1 MTDPDFEIIL
11 PDEDKIHVC
20 PKCFTHNP
28 EESNFCLNC
37 GFSLRK
43 ASSNRSKWILLLVIV
58 LIFAGGMYYFH
69 QRVTELS
76 APRTIPEIQPSPK
89 KALLPEKEK
98 DVIVDEDVAI
108 KDDEIIPPERQ
119 KFKIP
124 VGIVVIKDITGKTIN
139 EVQVP
144 VVGGGWVALPTS
156 LCLGGAEWVLKMGTD
171 TELSIESGI
180 VNDDDNV
187 GLWRVMEDISIE
199 GPELL
204 PWSPEEDLTWIPLTS
219 QESSEPVVFNS
230 ADRRG
235 NFSKGKLSEDINES
249 GIMLQQDR
257 VVGWTFGDSFDGA
270 FIWNGD
276 ESKYLI
282 PEILVDDYYRITFA
296 NSREEEFT
304 RALAMGEDYSDL
316 ERLEAFANSFRF
328 DPKLSSQETPD
339 HLQQDKIIANVRSM
353 VATLIQAEE
362 YREVANIFDTQILS
376 QAADIELLMD
386 AARATSQV
394 YGFEDA
400 IDLTDGVMA
409 GLVKINEQETVQIQT
424 FFSNLYQSWITEEIN
439 KGFLPG
445 AWRAYQLGSRNLPD
459 DVEIHLIGV
468 QLALADNNWAEAER
482 LLASKEY
489 PSSLRDKVANLQ
501 AQISELKGQ
510 EGKIV
515 INFAP
520 GTRYIPVTAVLNRG
534 TSQRFIVDTGA
545 SMVTIP
551 QVTAFELGLS
561 IDSRNP
567 MRRVVTASGVT
578 YAPEVTLSSITIEGW
593 EVGNVKALVMDL
605 PNQSNMGLLGL
616 NYLGR
621 FRMDINTEKGVMLLE
636 PR

>member
-1 MTDPDFEIIL
+1 MAEPDFEIIL
-11 PDEDKIHVC
+11 PDDDKIHVC

-28 EESNFCLNC
+28 EGSNFCLNC

-43 ASSNRSKWILLLVIV
+43 ASSNRAKWIWLLILV
-58 LIFAGGMYYFH
+58 LIFTGGMYYFH
-69 QRVTELS
+69 QRVSKLGVPS
-76 APRTIPEIQPSPK
+76 SVPEIQPSPEPASPPK
-89 KALLPEKEK
+89 K
-98 DVIVDEDVAI
+98 DVIISEDLALQDEEA
-108 KDDEIIPPERQ
+108 IPPEPE
-119 KFKIP
+119 KAKIP
-124 VGIVVIKDITGKTIN
+124 VGVVVIKDITGKVIN
-139 EVQVP
+139 EVSVP
-144 VVGGGWVALPTS
+144 VVGGGWVALPTG
-156 LCLGGAEWVLKMGTD
+156 LCLGGAEWILKIGPD
-171 TELSIESGI
+171 TELSIEGGI
-180 VNDDDNV
+180 IDDDDKI
-187 GLWRVMEDISIE
+187 GLWRVLEDISIE
-199 GPELL
+199 GPELY
-204 PWSPEEDLTWIPLTS
+204 PWAPEEPLTWVPLTS
-219 QESSEPVVFNS
+219 QDSSEPVVFDS
-230 ADRRG
+230 PDQQG
-235 NFSKGKLSEDINES
+235 NFSKGKLAEDINES

-257 VVGWTFGDSFDGA
+257 VVGWTYGDFFAGA

-282 PEILVDDYYRITFA
+282 PEILVDDFYRITFA

-304 RALAMGEDYSDL
+304 RALAMGEEYSDV

-328 DPKLSSQETPD
+328 EPKLSAQETPA
-339 HLQQDKIIANVRSM
+339 HLQQDKIIENMRSIA
-353 VATLIQAEE
+353 ATLIQAGD
-362 YREVANIFDTQILS
+362 YREVANTFDTQILS
-376 QAADIELLMD
+376 QAADIVLLID
-386 AARATSQV
+386 AARATAQV

-400 IDLTDGVMA
+400 IDLTENVMT
-409 GLVKINEQETVQIQT
+409 GLVNINEQDAVKLQK
-424 FFSNLYQSWITEEIN
+424 FVSVLYQTWVAEQIK

-445 AWRAYQLGSRNLPD
+445 AWRAYQLGSRKLPD
-459 DVEIHLIGV
+459 DVEIHLLGV

-482 LLASKEY
+482 LLALKEY

-520 GTRYIPVTAVLNRG
+520 GTRYIPVTAVLNRNKD
-534 TSQRFIVDTGA
+534 QRFIVDTGA

-551 QVTAFELGLS
+551 QVTAFELGLTV
-561 IDSRNP
+561 DSRNP
-567 MRRVVTASGVT
+567 MRRVVTAGGVT

-605 PNQSNMGLLGL
+605 PNQSDLGLLGL